1 MAENTWYDEKKDGP
15 SKEFLEWIFRDELIP
30 DKEPG
35 FYIPKKA
42 VFLRYSIL
50 DKSSSNIEIV
60 TNDAGGYTE
69 VNISLKLNQKAMN
82 RELKETEERK

>member
-1 MAENTWYDEKKDGP
+1 MSENTWYDEEKDGP
-15 SKEFLEWIFRDELIP
+15 SKEFLEWVFNDELVP

-42 VFLRYSIL
+42 VLLRYSIL
-50 DKSSSNIEIV
+50 DKSSSNIEIG
-60 TNDAGGYTE
+60 TNDSGGYTE

-82 RELKETEERK
+82 RELKET

>member
-1 MAENTWYDEKKDGP
+1 M
-15 SKEFLEWIFRDELIP
+15 LIP

-42 VFLRYSIL
+42 VSLRYSIL
-50 DKSSSNIEIV
+50 DKSLTNIEID
-60 TNDAGGYTE
+60 TKDAGGYTE

-82 RELKETEERK
+82 RELAKKEEKVNAD